1 MSAPV
6 ELLLPGVVGLLTLVV
21 AWAAAE
27 AVTGGGRAR
36 SGARIARA
44 LRQSRPT
51 GQAAGPDAAGV
62 SVRRGGTPRHF
73 ERWVAE
79 ALSRFL
85 SLSALSG
92 FLLRAGINASA
103 TSCLTALLGLCL
115 AAAASGLLLG
125 QSPLVSLVVLPAAVL
140 ALARFHLA
148 RRIAGRE
155 RQFLALFPEAID
167 LIVRGVRAGLP
178 VTEALRAVGE
188 DVRDPVGQIFREAAS
203 AIKIG
208 MTLEDALGSVA
219 RLMPVA
225 EFKFFAISLA
235 VQQETGGNLAE
246 ILSNLSN
253 MMRRRD
259 QVKLKI
265 RAMSSEAR
273 ASAMIISALPIV
285 VGLIIYYVN
294 PDYLQVL
301 FTDSRGQMLLGSAAF
316 SMLFGSFVI
325 SRMIRFEI

>member
-1 MSAPV
+1 MNISPD
-6 ELLLPGVVGLLTLVV
+6 LLLPAVIGLATLLV
-21 AWAAAE
+21 AWAASE
-27 AVTGGGRAR
+27 AVAGGGKAR
-36 SGARIARA
+36 TGHRIARA
-44 LRQSRPT
+44 VQQSRAPARPSET
-51 GQAAGPDAAGV
+51 DAAGV

-73 ERWVAE
+73 ERWVGD
-79 ALSRFL
+79 ALSRFA
-85 SLSALSG
+85 SLSALANI
-92 FLLRAGINASA
+92 LLRAGIGASP
-103 TSCLTALLGLCL
+103 TSCLTLLFGVCVVLGGV
-115 AAAASGLLLG
+115 ALLLG
-125 QSPLVSLVVLPAAVL
+125 QSMLVAVVALPTGIL
-140 ALARFHLA
+140 FLARFYLA

-178 VTEALRAVGE
+178 VTEALRTVGD
-188 DVRDPVGQIFREAAS
+188 DVRDPVGQIFREIAAGM
-203 AIKIG
+203 KIG
-208 MTLEDALGSVA
+208 MTLEDSLASVS
-219 RLMPVA
+219 RMMPVA

-265 RAMSSEAR
+265 KAMSSEAR

-285 VGLIIYYVN
+285 VGLIIFYVN
-294 PDYLQVL
+294 PEYLEVL
-301 FTDSRGQMLLGSAAF
+301 FYDPRGQMLLGSAVF

-325 SRMIRFEI
+325 SRMIRFDI

>member
-1 MSAPV
+1 MSTSAN
-6 ELLLPGVVGLLTLVV
+6 LLLPGITGLLTLLV

-27 AVTGGGRAR
+27 AVTGGARAR
-36 SGARIARA
+36 SGDRIARA
-44 LRQSRPT
+44 LQQSR
-51 GQAAGPDAAGV
+51 AAGRPSEPDAAGV

-73 ERWVAE
+73 ERWITE
-79 ALSRFL
+79 ALSGFL
-85 SLSALSG
+85 SLSTLAG
-92 FLLRAGINASA
+92 FLLRAGIGTSP
-103 TSCLTALLGLCL
+103 TSCLTVLLGLCL
-115 AAAASGLLLG
+115 AAAAGALLLG
-125 QSPLVSLVVLPAAVL
+125 QSLLVSLVVLPTTVMFL
-140 ALARFHLA
+140 SRFYVA

-178 VTEALRAVGE
+178 VTEALRTVGE
-188 DVRDPVGQIFREAAS
+188 DVRDPVGQIFREVAS

-208 MTLEDALGSVA
+208 MTLEDALASVA
-219 RLMPVA
+219 RMMPVP

-285 VGLIIYYVN
+285 VSLIIYYVN

-301 FTDSRGQMLLGSAAF
+301 FTDSRGQMLLGSAVF